1 MSLYYTI
8 NITAAFNTPT
18 SPPSIPVTF
27 IGTMT
32 TDLAGNITNLTY
44 TGAPANVSIT
54 PVTPDPAIPT
64 LFNNIYD
71 PAADPFIDIFIPFT
85 ANTGFGNILTYDA
98 GRTAP
103 ANFTTG
109 FLNISCSNIIGGSF
123 ITSYNQNGPAEG
135 LESTAYTNIGFI
147 IEVVATNICFPAK
160 TPVMLDQG
168 MINIEEIDP
177 SIHTINDKPIVAVT
191 QSKSSKDFLVC
202 FDKDALGENMPS
214 QDTLV
219 SGEHK
224 ILFDGHMIKAK
235 QFIYYFE
242 NVYKV
247 KYDGEMLYNVLLDDY
262 SKMSVNNLTVE
273 TLHPNSPIARLYNGK
288 EEKDIPKQAIE
299 KVMNKM
305 VMTKKNES
313 SSQMNK
319 KMYMFLTR

>member
-8 NITAAFNTPT
+8 NITATFVSPTP
-18 SPPSIPVTF
+18 SNIPVTF

-32 TDLAGNITNLTY
+32 TDLAGHITNLTY

-54 PVTPDPAIPT
+54 PVTPDPAIGA
-64 LFNNIYD
+64 LFNNLYD

-85 ANTGFGNILTYDA
+85 PNTGFGNILTYDA
-98 GRTAP
+98 GRTPP
-103 ANFTTG
+103 ANFTTL
-109 FLNISCSNIIGGSF
+109 FLNISSSNIAGTT
-123 ITSYNQNGPAEG
+123 ITSFNQNGPAEG
-135 LESTAYTNIGFI
+135 LENTLYISDEFI
-147 IEVVATNICFPAK
+147 IQVVVTNICFPAK

-273 TLHPNSPIARLYNGK
+273 TLHPNSPIAHLYNGK